1 MNWLYLAA
9 GQAAESFWSKEH
21 LIRLIADHS
30 YVGVFLFLLACGLG
44 FPCPEEVSLIGGGW
58 AVYRA
63 HGNGQDAIPYV
74 ALMVAVAMTGV
85 LVGDAL
91 LWYIGR
97 RVGNN
102 AERLP
107 LIGRHLTPARMAQA
121 RLNFAKH
128 GAKAVFFGRFLFGV
142 RAVTF
147 FVSGSLHVPLGTFLI
162 MDGLAALLSVPISI
176 ILAWH
181 FGSDLEDAINY
192 VGRLDKALLVTVSII
207 ALIVVGVWL
216 RKRRAAEAQL
226 EAELAAK
233 GITTRELADP
243 ALPSAVLPA
252 LQAPAAT
259 GKDDAATP

>member
-9 GQAAESFWSKEH
+9 GQAAESVWTKEG

-58 AVYRA
+58 AVYKA
-63 HGNGQDAIPYV
+63 HGNGKDALPYV
-74 ALMVAVAMTGV
+74 ALMVTVAMAGV
-85 LVGDAL
+85 LLGDAL

-102 AERLP
+102 AEKLP
-107 LIGRHLTPARMAQA
+107 LIGRHLTAARMAQA

-147 FVSGSLHVPLGTFLI
+147 FVSGSLHVPLGTFLL

-176 ILAWH
+176 ILAWY
-181 FGSDLEDAINY
+181 FGESLEDAISW
-192 VGRLDKALLVTVSII
+192 VGRLDKVILVAVALI
-207 ALIVVGVWL
+207 ALVVGAVWL
-216 RKRRAAEAQL
+216 RRKRAAEARLEHQL
-226 EAELAAK
+226 AEQGL
-233 GITTRELADP
+233 TTKELADP

-252 LQAPAAT
+252 LQTPSTQGPEGAPGA
-259 GKDDAATP
+259 

>member
-30 YVGVFLFLLACGLG
+30 YVGVFVFLLACGLG

-58 AVYRA
+58 AVYKA
-63 HGNGQDAIPYV
+63 HGNGQEALPYV
-74 ALMVAVAMTGV
+74 ALMVTVAMTGV

-107 LIGRHLTPARMAQA
+107 LIGRHLTAARMAQA

-147 FVSGSLHVPLGTFLI
+147 FVSGSLHVPLGTFLL

-176 ILAWH
+176 ILAWY
-181 FGSDLEDAINY
+181 FGANLEDAVEKIAKLDNY
-192 VGRLDKALLVTVSII
+192 ILVGVALI
-207 ALIVVGVWL
+207 ALVFAAVWL
-216 RKRRAAEAQL
+216 RRRRDAEARL
-226 EAELAAK
+226 EDQLAAQ
-233 GITTRELADP
+233 GLTTKELADP

-252 LQAPAAT
+252 LQAPATT
-259 GKDDAATP
+259 GKDDAPSP